1 MTKAKP
7 VKKVLSPEAKAKIE
21 KHRKK
26 IQEDIK
32 EIRDSRSKH

>member
-7 VKKVLSPEAKAKIE
+7 VKKVIPPDTQAKIE
-21 KHRKK
+21 KLRKK